1 MFYVL
6 VYWGQEGITDLTPTH
21 HSRGTVRAM
30 SQENVE
36 VVRRS
41 IDAFN
46 RGGVDA
52 WLRFLSP
59 DVVWESLPL
68 VGFRD
73 VYRGRAEA
81 REWSEQLTEV
91 FEEAHLEIEQITPLN
106 DDAVLVELTQIGRG
120 RGSGLPGEQ
129 RIWSIFWLAEGLIT
143 RRQPFSTRAAA
154 LEAAGLKE

>member
-1 MFYVL
+1 
-6 VYWGQEGITDLTPTH
+6 
-21 HSRGTVRAM
+21 M
-30 SQENVE
+30 SQENEE

-46 RGGVDA
+46 RGGVDT

-91 FEEAHLEIEQITPLN
+91 FEEAHLEIQQITPLN
-106 DDAVLVELTQIGRG
+106 DDAVLVELTPIGRG

>member
-1 MFYVL
+1 
-6 VYWGQEGITDLTPTH
+6 
-21 HSRGTVRAM
+21 M
-30 SQENVE
+30 SAENIE

-91 FEEAHLEIEQITPLN
+91 FEEAHLAIEQITPLS
-106 DDAVLVELTQIGRG
+106 DDTVLVELTQIGRG
-120 RGSGLPGEQ
+120 RGSGLSGEQ

-143 RRQPFSTRAAA
+143 RRQPFSTRDAA
-154 LEAAGLKE
+154 LEAAGLRE